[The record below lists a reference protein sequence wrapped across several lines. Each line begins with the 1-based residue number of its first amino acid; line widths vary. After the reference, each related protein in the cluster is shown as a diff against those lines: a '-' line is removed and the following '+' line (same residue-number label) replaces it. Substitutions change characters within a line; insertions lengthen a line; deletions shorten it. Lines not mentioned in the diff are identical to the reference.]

1 MQFLTI
7 HVHFKKG
14 VSPATGS
21 PTATLLRL
29 HSNYLPNSRKEPNN
43 DTDKKK
49 ESVVFC
55 FLAVC
60 SLRISFA
67 SRHENFQSVTGGVYK
82 A

>member
-1 MQFLTI
+1 MFTL
-7 HVHFKKG
+7 KG